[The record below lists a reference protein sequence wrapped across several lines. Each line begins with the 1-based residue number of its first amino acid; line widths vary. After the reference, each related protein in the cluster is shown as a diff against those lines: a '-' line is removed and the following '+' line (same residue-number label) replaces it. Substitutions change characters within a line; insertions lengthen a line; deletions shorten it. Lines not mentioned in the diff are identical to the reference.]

1 MRTSRSRRPVTAT
14 VAASSLLLLIATATA
29 TVPATAAV
37 PVDLP
42 PALSPMAAGDELA
55 KLTVA
60 PGRPMK
66 GYSRDRFP
74 HWSSQGNFCDT
85 RETVL
90 LRDGEDVKQ
99 DDKCRATSGTWHS
112 VYDDKTF
119 TSASQLDID
128 HMVPLAAAWRSGADT
143 WTDARR
149 KKFANDLDG
158 PQLVAVSAASNR
170 SKGDQTP
177 DLWKPP
183 LRSYWCM
190 YSRAWVDVKS
200 RYGLTV
206 TAAEHDALV
215 EMLSTCDPAIQEA
228 P

>member
-1 MRTSRSRRPVTAT
+1 MDSSRSWRRVAST
-14 VAASSLLLLIATATA
+14 VAASSLLFLVSTS
-29 TVPATAAV
+29 TVTATAAV

-42 PALSPMAAGDELA
+42 PALSPTAAGTALG

-60 PGRPMK
+60 ANRPMK

-74 HWSSQGNFCDT
+74 HWAAQGDSCDT

-99 DDKCRATSGTWHS
+99 DEKCRAISGTWHS
-112 VYDDKTF
+112 VYDDKIF
-119 TSASQLDID
+119 TSASGLDID

-149 KKFANDLDG
+149 KKFANDLDA

-183 LRSYWCM
+183 LRSYWCT
-190 YSRAWVDVKS
+190 YSRAWVDVKA

-206 TAAEHDALV
+206 TEDEHDALI
-215 EMLSTCDPAIQEA
+215 EMLSTCDPAQKES